1 MFDRMLAAGEARIEH
16 ANMVLRSS
24 ADSVEAWKVL
34 RKMKAA
40 GREFGGHGSCRAR
53 SVVVKVVA
61 APYESARVVADIPSR
76 TPLRDVRVA
85 FIGDVSDAIRNEVA
99 DAGAT
104 VVATVDDSAAL

>member
-1 MFDRMLAAGEARIEH
+1 
-16 ANMVLRSS
+16 
-24 ADSVEAWKVL
+24 
-34 RKMKAA
+34 MKAA

-85 FIGDVSDAIRNEVA
+85 FIGDVSDSIRNEVA
-99 DAGAT
+99 DAGAPLLT
-104 VVATVDDSAAL
+104 RSSAEFVVCGDLSSDGSMVIEKTAAFRAAFKRDDGC